1 MLAIGVGQANAATAE
16 KLYLFNWSQ
25 NMNPALLKAFE
36 KKYHLNAKIGAKL
49 SNWNSYT
56 SPNAASQPLLNK
68 ELQQPPIMPTKVQL
82 QRLHYT
88 PAIAGDQLQ
97 FVQQLWTSVQAQ

>member
-1 MLAIGVGQANAATAE
+1 
-16 KLYLFNWSQ
+16 
-25 NMNPALLKAFE
+25 MNPALLKAFE